1 MSSSLTYEVHRYG
14 KDHELQRVGVWRS
27 PDAKPQSSNPW
38 IIYIHGGA
46 WRDFRIDHT
55 TFRPTIDA
63 LLKQG
68 NGHDNCWAGFASV
81 DYRLSP
87 HPSFP
92 QDPAST
98 PAAELR
104 AAQHPDHI
112 RDVRAALGYLQAR
125 YGFGADY
132 VLLGHSAGAT
142 LALQLLMGTGAAAD
156 DDVALPR
163 AVLGLEGIYDLPGL
177 ADRLGPAYAELFRG
191 AFPGGREAWA
201 EVSPLRFAGDFGECW
216 GKSDKKLVVLGW
228 GPQDELIDEPEID
241 GMAKR
246 LAEDKVHAVVVKD
259 LEGTHDGMWEDG
271 RPFAKVVLQAL
282 AELRK

>member
-1 MSSSLTYEVHRYG
+1 M
-14 KDHELQRVGVWRS
+14 
-27 PDAKPQSSNPW
+27 
-38 IIYIHGGA
+38 
-46 WRDFRIDHT
+46 
-55 TFRPTIDA
+55 
-63 LLKQG
+63 
-68 NGHDNCWAGFASV
+68 

-98 PAAELR
+98 PAHELR
-104 AAQHPDHI
+104 AAAHPDHI

-125 YGFGADY
+125 YGFGSDY

-142 LALQLLMGTGAAAD
+142 LALQLLMGTGADGADD

-163 AVLGLEGIYDLPGL
+163 AVLGLEGIYDLIGL

-201 EVSPLRFAGDFGECW
+201 EVSPLRFAGDFAECW
-216 GKSDKKLVVLGW
+216 GKGGGKSEEKLVVLGW

-246 LAEDKVHAVVVKD
+246 LGEDGVHVVVVKD

-271 RPFAKVVLQAL
+271 RPFARVVLQAL

>member
-27 PDAKPQSSNPW
+27 PDGKPQTSNPW

-63 LLKQG
+63 LLKEG
-68 NGHDNCWAGFASV
+68 DDDWAGFASV

-87 HPSFP
+87 HPAFP
-92 QDPAST
+92 QDSATT
-98 PAAELR
+98 PADQLR
-104 AAQHPDHI
+104 AAAHPDHI
-112 RDVRAALGYLQAR
+112 RDVRAALGCLQAR
-125 YGFGADY
+125 YGFGGEY
-132 VLLGHSAGAT
+132 VLVGHSAGAT
-142 LALQLLMGTGAAAD
+142 LALQLLMGTGADND
-156 DDVALPR
+156 DDVDVALPR
-163 AVLGLEGIYDLPGL
+163 AIVGLEGIYDLVGL

-201 EVSPLRFAGDFGECW
+201 EVSPLRFKGDFAECW
-216 GKSDKKLVVLGW
+216 GKGDKKLVVLGW

-246 LAEDKVHAVVVKD
+246 LGEDGVCTVVVKD
-259 LEGTHDGMWEDG
+259 LEGTHDGTWEDG
-271 RPFAKVVLQAL
+271 RPFARVVLETL